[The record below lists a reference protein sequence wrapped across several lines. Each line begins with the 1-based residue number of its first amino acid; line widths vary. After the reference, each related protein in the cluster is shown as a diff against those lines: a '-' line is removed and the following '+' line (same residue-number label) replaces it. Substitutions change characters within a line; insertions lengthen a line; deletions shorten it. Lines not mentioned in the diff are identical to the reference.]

1 MSWPIAS
8 VRGDGRDQSRTSPFQ
23 RLAASLSWIW
33 AKLAKSKGWTK
44 REAAKHV
51 ESFGVGFWIRVRFP
65 APPPSQNFG
74 LRIADCG
81 FEGASISP
89 RNPQSPQC
97 PHSPHVDS
105 WLRRDPPIH
114 LGGSCAP

>member
-8 VRGDGRDQSRTSPFQ
+8 VRGGGRDQSRTRSC
-23 RLAASLSWIW
+23 RGLAISLTRRR
-33 AKLAKSKGWTK
+33 AKLVRSQDWTK

-65 APPPSQNFG
+65 APPPFQNIG
-74 LRIADCG
+74 LRISSGG
-81 FEGASISP
+81 FAGASISP

-105 WLRRDPPIH
+105 ALRRDPLTP
-114 LGGSCAP
+114 

>member
-1 MSWPIAS
+1 MGGEEHPRG
-8 VRGDGRDQSRTSPFQ
+8 VRTDY
-23 RLAASLSWIW
+23 A
-33 AKLAKSKGWTK
+33 K

-89 RNPQSPQC
+89 RSPQSPQC

-105 WLRRDPPIH
+105 ALRRDPLTS
-114 LGGSCAP
+114 LGVSCAPHAISILWSMDQCRT